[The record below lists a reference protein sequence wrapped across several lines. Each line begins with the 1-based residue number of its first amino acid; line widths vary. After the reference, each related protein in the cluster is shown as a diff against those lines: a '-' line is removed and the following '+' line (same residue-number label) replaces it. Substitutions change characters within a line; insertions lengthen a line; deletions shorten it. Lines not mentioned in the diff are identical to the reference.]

1 MFGLNVKHQ
10 SSPGSPKSPLR
21 VDPELGTPRNTST
34 GAPQKTEVSDTESSW
49 SDLFNSITRFCQ
61 SVIQGC
67 YSYVNEELSTEFTDT
82 DHVSYPSPYII
93 QVENSQWEK
102 YSQRYKAGDPPKAF
116 SKGSVLNTHVNTD
129 SESTASDNSR
139 SSTPSNTS
147 PKTTPSLRDSLDI
160 QPVKSLH
167 IEAHVDRQQEPTNI
181 PQSLPTSST
190 SSPCHSDKKHR
201 CCGAI
206 SEGIFSDIFVGTA
219 GGVAAGGALSI
230 FDMGTTATVGGLFG
244 GISAGTSAA
253 TTEAFAA
260 ATEAFASDTESLPE
274 ATEDRVDTRTE
285 QEESS
290 LWEQFKNA
298 ITECLYRDKT
308 RPPTEPTRI

>member
-102 YSQRYKAGDPPKAF
+102 YSQRYKAGDPPKDLPERSKPSTLSALICSAF
-116 SKGSVLNTHVNTD
+116 TPSSRPASALRLLYSERLSPNKSMFRVPGQAPVPNTD
-129 SESTASDNSR
+129 LNWS
-139 SSTPSNTS
+139 
-147 PKTTPSLRDSLDI
+147 
-160 QPVKSLH
+160 
-167 IEAHVDRQQEPTNI
+167 
-181 PQSLPTSST
+181 
-190 SSPCHSDKKHR
+190 
-201 CCGAI
+201 
-206 SEGIFSDIFVGTA
+206 
-219 GGVAAGGALSI
+219 
-230 FDMGTTATVGGLFG
+230 
-244 GISAGTSAA
+244 
-253 TTEAFAA
+253 
-260 ATEAFASDTESLPE
+260 
-274 ATEDRVDTRTE
+274 
-285 QEESS
+285 
-290 LWEQFKNA
+290 
-298 ITECLYRDKT
+298 
-308 RPPTEPTRI
+308 